1 MGDTDG
7 AQHKRCGN
15 RPCEEMDDKIIEE
28 LRAFIGQRYAS
39 FMTSTLTFRHLKQHL
54 SDTLGIPY
62 ETLGLPDGR
71 YGETLD
77 DEVDRIAVRCDGGA
91 RDVACVA
98 TPGYVPPKPFIRV
111 HHVFSYGAL
120 VVAAIVLFRKRP
132 RRRAVDQDRRAPLRR
147 CAERRRHA
155 DGAAADD
162 DEVEAL
168 AQHARRAV
176 TRRVGRVGARKQRA
190 EAIARGEEAGDELDY
205 V

>member
-1 MGDTDG
+1 MTRFSIVSSSGVSSVVHCNTSLCEEQHSTRARRVRRKRCGFSMGDTDG

-111 HHVFSYGAL
+111 HHVFGYGAL
-120 VVAAIVLFRKRP
+120 VVAAIVMFRKRP
-132 RRRAVDQDRRAPLRR
+132 RRRAVD
-147 CAERRRHA
+147 
-155 DGAAADD
+155 
-162 DEVEAL
+162 
-168 AQHARRAV
+168 
-176 TRRVGRVGARKQRA
+176 KNK
-190 EAIARGEEAGDELDY
+190 
-205 V
+205 